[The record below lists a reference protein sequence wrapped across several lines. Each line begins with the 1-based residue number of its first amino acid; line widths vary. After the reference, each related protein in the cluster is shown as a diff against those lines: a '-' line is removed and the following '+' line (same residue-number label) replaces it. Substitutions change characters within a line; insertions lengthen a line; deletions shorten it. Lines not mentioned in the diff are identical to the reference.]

1 MKIEMIKFG
10 NLLISRPS
18 GKDAWLSFQPQ
29 LALLPSDEE
38 VILDFKG
45 VSVLT
50 PSWMDEFLTPLKK
63 RFKKIK
69 FANINS
75 PVIRETIDFLK
86 SLPK

>member
-18 GKDAWLSFQPQ
+18 GKDAWLSFRPQ
-29 LALLPSDEE
+29 LATLPSNEE
-38 VILDFKG
+38 IILNFKG

-50 PSWMDEFLTPLKK
+50 PSWMDEFYTPLKI

-69 FANINS
+69 IINIDS
-75 PVIRETIDFLK
+75 PVIKETIDFLE
-86 SLPK
+86 SLP